1 MDIDLLLALRPHVR
15 LTSHLPGR
23 IRLRAAPT
31 LSALAEAGRLD
42 ELSGA
47 EGLRA
52 VRVNRLTGSVL
63 IEYDETRLAA
73 DLVQTLFAADDPQEA
88 RRAARLLWP
97 A

>member
-15 LTSHLPGR
+15 LVSHLPGR
-23 IRLRAAPT
+23 VRLRAAPT
-31 LSALAEAGRLD
+31 LSVLPEAGRLD

-63 IEYDETRLAA
+63 IEYDEARLSP
-73 DLVQTLFAADDPQEA
+73 DLVQALFASPDPGEA
-88 RRAARLLWP
+88 RRAALLLWP

>member
-1 MDIDLLLALRPHVR
+1 MDIDLLLALRPHVH
-15 LTSHLPGR
+15 LSSHLPGR

-31 LSALAEAGRLD
+31 LAALPEAGRLD

-52 VRVNRLTGSVL
+52 VRVNRMTGSVL

-73 DLVQTLFAADDPQEA
+73 DLLQTFFTADDPREA